1 MSIWR
6 RNARHDENHAEIV
19 GTFRAHGASV
29 VSINAPG
36 VPDLL
41 VGWVAK
47 DGTRRTAL
55 VEVKRPA
62 GSRGGTSHSTLS
74 ERQRAFRAFWK
85 GEIPWVVRTPLEAVA
100 VLGYD
105 PEAEP

>member
-36 VPDLL
+36 LPDLL
-41 VGWVAK
+41 VAWTAE
-47 DGTRRTAL
+47 DGTRRMEL
-55 VEVKRPA
+55 VEVKRPL
-62 GSRGGTSHSTLS
+62 SKRGGDSHSRLTP
-74 ERQRAFRAFWK
+74 RQIEFRRMWR
-85 GEIPWVVRTPLEAVA
+85 GPLPWTVRNPIECLA

-105 PEAEP
+105 PKA